1 MFLFITE
8 VDHVV
13 QVIVDDEVQVHDQNH
28 HHLEVN
34 FFSIKSIEKTRFLF
48 MKR

>member
-1 MFLFITE
+1 MMIDIINVVIQK

-28 HHLEVN
+28 DHDRHHQE
-34 FFSIKSIEKTRFLF
+34 IIDEKNV
-48 MKR
+48 